1 MEAIQIVN
9 RGLYFPSGRLDT
21 RQETSMIV
29 LHHTGGAP
37 GEDPNAEEIDATHR
51 RIGWAGIGYHYVIR
65 RDGTIEAGRPAGTV
79 GAHAEG
85 ANGTSVGIALC
96 GNFCAEEPSAAQ
108 IESAAMLMAIL
119 AASFGLAPDAAHIVG
134 HRDLSAT
141 ACPGDALY
149 GRKEELIGKAIW
161 YLEQ

>member
-29 LHHTGGAP
+29 LHHTGGAA
-37 GEDPNAEEIDATHR
+37 GEDPDAAQIDAAHR

-65 RDGTIEAGRPAGTV
+65 RDGNIEAGRPSFAV

-85 ANGTSVGIALC
+85 ANGTSVGVALC
-96 GNFCAEEPSAAQ
+96 GNFCEDEPSAAQ
-108 IESAAMLMAIL
+108 IESAAMLVAIL
-119 AASFGLAPDAAHIVG
+119 AAAFGLAPDAAHIVG
-134 HRDLSAT
+134 HRDLNAT

-149 GRKEELIGKAIW
+149 GRMEELIGKAIW